1 MVRRRCRRCIVVV
14 TCGGRVGED
23 EVWGEGQDEGGREGG
38 PLDEDEDEREGGSD
52 QDEGASG
59 RQFQ

>member
-23 EVWGEGQDEGGREGG
+23 EVWGEGQDE
-38 PLDEDEDEREGGSD
+38 DEREGGSD
-52 QDEGASG
+52 QRE
-59 RQFQ
+59 RTTIPINLT